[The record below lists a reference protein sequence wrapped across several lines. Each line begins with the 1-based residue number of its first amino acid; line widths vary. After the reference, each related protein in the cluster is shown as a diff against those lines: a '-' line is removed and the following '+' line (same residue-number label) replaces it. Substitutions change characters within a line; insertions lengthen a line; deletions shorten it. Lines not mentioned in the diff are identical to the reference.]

1 MPYPFI
7 HKMDFYLNN
16 IVVLCMLTQSLLK
29 FNYFDRCLHRA
40 MGVPASERSILP
52 AQTHLKGAHTG
63 VALHTNTGPRRHQE
77 NASRLQVGVEGGA
90 GNCISSSDGSGNT
103 SSSTVNPSDWH

>member
-1 MPYPFI
+1 
-7 HKMDFYLNN
+7 
-16 IVVLCMLTQSLLK
+16 
-29 FNYFDRCLHRA
+29 

-52 AQTHLKGAHTG
+52 AQTPLKGAHTG

-90 GNCISSSDGSGNT
+90 GDCISSSKSGSDGSGNT
-103 SSSTVNPSDWH
+103 SSSTVNPSDRH